1 MTVPRI
7 LKAIL
12 GLFATGSCVFGVGA
26 ESPTVDLTLVA
37 PWAAPDLLIEI
48 A

>member
-12 GLFATGSCVFGVGA
+12 GLVATGSCVLRVSA
-26 ESPTVDLTLVA
+26 EPPTVDLTLVA